1 VAQAL
6 EAGVDGVEVWHPQHD
21 EELRRRLSRLVERS
35 GLLATGGS
43 DYHGVHKPGVR
54 VGSVVTGSMRVMWE
68 ALDGLQDRLALLRT

>member
-1 VAQAL
+1 
-6 EAGVDGVEVWHPQHD
+6 VWHPQHD

-54 VGSVVTGSMRVMWE
+54 VGSVVAGSVRVMGE
-68 ALDGLQDRLALLRT
+68 ALDGLQDRLARLRT